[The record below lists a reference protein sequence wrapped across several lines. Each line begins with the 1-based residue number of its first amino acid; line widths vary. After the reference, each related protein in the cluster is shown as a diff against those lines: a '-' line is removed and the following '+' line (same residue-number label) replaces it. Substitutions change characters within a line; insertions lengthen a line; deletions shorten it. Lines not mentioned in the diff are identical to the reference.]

1 MYQVRR
7 HNKCLKFMI
16 ERDNFI
22 MLWRDKLYHRVQCS
36 LRVAI
41 DARVNKRSGLAVSC
55 RTAVALSQLQVES
68 CIAMLHFFAMV
79 KADSGA
85 SNHANLGLL
94 RSPCFQSLSSSR
106 RASVNTFGLFC
117 LTSPHLATICLRH
130 GIFSSTNHLL
140 MALVPSIILEDRSL
154 KCSLFNTPA
163 SSPMLIANICDDSSI
178 FNIVLK
184 TG

>member
-1 MYQVRR
+1 
-7 HNKCLKFMI
+7 
-16 ERDNFI
+16 
-22 MLWRDKLYHRVQCS
+22 MLCRDKLYRRVQCS

-94 RSPCFQSLSSSR
+94 RSPCFQSLLSSC
-106 RASVNTFGLFC
+106 RASVNTFGFFC
-117 LTSPHLATICLRH
+117 LTSPHSATSCLRH